1 MFYFYFRTN
10 PLYQRRTLKSF
21 STKYQNYTICIW
33 PFMKASRNWL
43 TVGTT
48 EVVKMSAIL
57 SKCWPLEPKYM
68 WHFWTII
75 KKLWKP
81 CIDAQRR
88 ILHLQIS
95 PGLSNCV
102 VSKVRGRDNL
112 CHWKICSINLWGG
125 SKNIACAY
133 RWEQLWN
140 FKLNFFKLAASLWGK
155 QIFLEPRFV
164 SQFWGV
170 ILGSCFAL
178 GAFIAIFV

>member
-1 MFYFYFRTN
+1 
-10 PLYQRRTLKSF
+10 
-21 STKYQNYTICIW
+21 
-33 PFMKASRNWL
+33 MKASRNWL

-57 SKCWPLEPKYM
+57 SKCWPPEPKSM

-75 KKLWKP
+75 KKLWKHS
-81 CIDAQRR
+81 IDAQRR

-140 FKLNFFKLAASLWGK
+140 FKLIFYLNSQIWPLMAANFCSLGMGLCKWKVLEWDIYRFYINCIVLKVRGRDKLSH
-155 QIFLEPRFV
+155 
-164 SQFWGV
+164 
-170 ILGSCFAL
+170 
-178 GAFIAIFV
+178 

>member
-1 MFYFYFRTN
+1 MITIDDNNEQYGFSFIYLEHLNCNLLYFRTN
-10 PLYQRRTLKSF
+10 PSYLKRTLKSF
-21 STKYQNYTICIW
+21 STKSQNYTICIW

-43 TVGTT
+43 NVGTT

-57 SKCWPLEPKYM
+57 SKCWPHEPKYM

-75 KKLWKP
+75 KKLWKL

-140 FKLNFFKLAASLWGK
+140 FKL
-155 QIFLEPRFV
+155 IFLKFRNDSVV
-164 SQFWGV
+164 SKVRGK
-170 ILGSCFAL
+170 
-178 GAFIAIFV
+178 